1 MKQFNKILV
10 LFVLLSTLSVDNTYS
25 QSFTERIGAE
35 SNGYNP
41 LSLRKVHESYLM
53 WKKTLWRRVDLK
65 EKQNKPFFARNREI
79 SKIIIEA
86 VERGVLIPYNS
97 DSVNDS
103 NVMSREE
110 FVENI
115 QQVDEEIEEEDGF
128 GFDLDDPFAGFEEDD
143 PFAEEVEEVAA
154 GPIFIPKR
162 EFSIFEIKED
172 LYFDRIHSRIYFDI
186 QAITLKLPG
195 DAGAFYNP
203 TGLENEIASFR
214 FIDLYNLFKSMG
226 REAIWFN
233 ENNIAQHKNLGD
245 AFLLRLFKGIIVKIA
260 NADDIRVSELYA
272 RSRKEGIMASFKVE
286 QDLMEWEA
294 NLWEY

>member
-186 QAITLKLPG
+186 QAITMYLPG
-195 DAGAFYNP
+195 DSFYNP
-203 TGLENEIASFR
+203 PGFEKPIASFR
-214 FIDLYNLFKSMG
+214 FIDLYNLFKSMP
-226 REAIWFN
+226 RDAIWYN

>member
-10 LFVLLSTLSVDNTYS
+10 LFVLLSTLSVDNNTYS

-115 QQVDEEIEEEDGF
+115 QQLDEEIEEEE
-128 GFDLDDPFAGFEEDD
+128 GFDLDDPFAEFEEDD
-143 PFAEEVEEVAA
+143 PFAEEVEEVAV

-186 QAITLKLPG
+186 QAVTFYLPG
-195 DAGAFYNP
+195 DSFYNP
-203 TGLENEIASFR
+203 AGFEKPIASFR
-214 FIDLYNLFKSMG
+214 FVDLYNLFKSMPKD
-226 REAIWFN
+226 AIWYN

-272 RSRKEGIMASFKVE
+272 RSRKDGIMASYKIE

>member
-1 MKQFNKILV
+1 MKKINKILV
-10 LFVLLSTLSVDNTYS
+10 LYFLLSVLSVDETYS
-25 QSFTERIGAE
+25 QVTFQETTGSE

-41 LSLRKVHESYLM
+41 LSLRQVHESYLM

-65 EKQNKPFFARNREI
+65 EKQNKPFFARNREF
-79 SKIIIEA
+79 SKIVIEA
-86 VERGVLIPYNS
+86 VERGVLIPYSS

-115 QQVDEEIEEEDGF
+115 QQVDEEIEEEE
-128 GFDLDDPFAGFEEDD
+128 GFDLDDPFASFDEAD
-143 PFAEEVEEVAA
+143 PFAEEVEEVEA

-186 QAITLKLPG
+186 QAITMFLPG
-195 DAGAFYNP
+195 DSFYNP
-203 TGLENEIASFR
+203 AGFEKPIASFR
-214 FIDLYNLFKSMG
+214 FIDLYNLFKSMPKG
-226 REAIWFN
+226 AIWFN

-286 QDLMEWEA
+286 QDLNQWEA

>member
-1 MKQFNKILV
+1 MNNLNKVLV
-10 LFVLLSTLSVDNTYS
+10 LFVLLTLSPVEDSYAQLGS
-25 QSFTERIGAE
+25 GAE

-41 LSLRKVHESYLM
+41 LSLRQVHESYLM

-65 EKQNKPFFARNREI
+65 EKQNKPFFARNREM

-86 VERGVLIPYNS
+86 VERGVLIPYDS

-103 NVMSREE
+103 NVMSREI
-110 FVENI
+110 FIENI
-115 QQVDEEIEEEDGF
+115 QQADDDIEEEE
-128 GFDLDDPFAGFEEDD
+128 GFDLDDPFAGFGDDD
-143 PFAEEVEEVAA
+143 PFADDIEEVAV

-186 QAITLKLPG
+186 QAITMYLPG
-195 DAGAFYNP
+195 DSFYNP
-203 TGLENEIASFR
+203 AGFEKPIASFR
-214 FIDLYNLFKSMG
+214 FIDLFNLFKSMNKD
-226 REAIWFN
+226 AIWYN

-272 RSRKEGIMASFKVE
+272 KSRKEGIMASFKVE
-286 QDLMEWEA
+286 QDLMEWES

>member
-41 LSLRKVHESYLM
+41 LSLRKIHESYLM

-186 QAITLKLPG
+186 QAITMYLPG
-195 DAGAFYNP
+195 DSFYNP
-203 TGLENEIASFR
+203 AGFEKPIASFR
-214 FIDLYNLFKSMG
+214 FIDLYNLFKSMP
-226 REAIWFN
+226 RDAIWYN

>member
-1 MKQFNKILV
+1 MKNFNKILV
-10 LFVLLSTLSVDNTYS
+10 LFVLLTLSPVEDSYS
-25 QSFTERIGAE
+25 QSSAE

-41 LSLRKVHESYLM
+41 LSLRQVHESYLM

-65 EKQNKPFFARNREI
+65 EKQNKPFFARNREM

-86 VERGVLIPYNS
+86 VERGVLIPYDS

-103 NVMSREE
+103 NVMSREI
-110 FVENI
+110 FIENI
-115 QQVDEEIEEEDGF
+115 QQADDDIEEEE
-128 GFDLDDPFAGFEEDD
+128 GFDLDDPFAGFGDDD
-143 PFAEEVEEVAA
+143 PSAEEVEEIAV

-186 QAITLKLPG
+186 QAITMYLPG
-195 DAGAFYNP
+195 DSFYNP
-203 TGLENEIASFR
+203 AGFEKPIASFR
-214 FIDLYNLFKSMG
+214 FIDLFNLFKSMNKD
-226 REAIWFN
+226 AIWYN

-272 RSRKEGIMASFKVE
+272 KSRKEGIMASFKVE
-286 QDLMEWEA
+286 QDLMEWES

>member
-1 MKQFNKILV
+1 MKNINKILV
-10 LFVLLSTLSVDNTYS
+10 LFVLLTISPVEDLYS
-25 QSFTERIGAE
+25 QSSAE

-41 LSLRKVHESYLM
+41 LSLRQVHESYLM

-65 EKQNKPFFARNREI
+65 EKQNKPFFARNREM

-86 VERGVLIPYNS
+86 VERGVLIPYDS

-103 NVMSREE
+103 NVMSREI
-110 FVENI
+110 FIENI
-115 QQVDEEIEEEDGF
+115 QQADDDIEEEE
-128 GFDLDDPFAGFEEDD
+128 GFDLDDPFAGFGDDD
-143 PFAEEVEEVAA
+143 PFAEEVEEIAA

-186 QAITLKLPG
+186 QAITMYLPG
-195 DAGAFYNP
+195 DSFYNP
-203 TGLENEIASFR
+203 AGFEKPIASFR
-214 FIDLYNLFKSMG
+214 FIDLFNLFKSMNKD
-226 REAIWFN
+226 AIWYN

-272 RSRKEGIMASFKVE
+272 KSRKEGIMASFKVE
-286 QDLMEWEA
+286 QDLMEWES

>member
-1 MKQFNKILV
+1 MNNLNKILV
-10 LFVLLSTLSVDNTYS
+10 LFVLLTLSPVEDSYAQLGS
-25 QSFTERIGAE
+25 GAE

-41 LSLRKVHESYLM
+41 LSLRQVHESYLM

-65 EKQNKPFFARNREI
+65 EKQNKPFFARNREM

-86 VERGVLIPYNS
+86 VERGVLIPYDS

-103 NVMSREE
+103 NVMSREI
-110 FVENI
+110 FIENI
-115 QQVDEEIEEEDGF
+115 QQADDDIEEEE
-128 GFDLDDPFAGFEEDD
+128 GFDLDDPFAGFGDDD
-143 PFAEEVEEVAA
+143 PFADDVEEVAV
-154 GPIFIPKR
+154 GPIYNPKR

-186 QAITLKLPG
+186 QAITMYLPG
-195 DAGAFYNP
+195 DSFYNP
-203 TGLENEIASFR
+203 AGFEKPIASFR
-214 FIDLYNLFKSMG
+214 FIDLFNLFKSMNKD
-226 REAIWFN
+226 AIWYN

-272 RSRKEGIMASFKVE
+272 KSRKEGIMASFKVE
-286 QDLMEWEA
+286 QDLMEWES

>member
-1 MKQFNKILV
+1 MKNINKIIV
-10 LFVLLSTLSVDNTYS
+10 LFVLLSLSPVEDSYS
-25 QSFTERIGAE
+25 QSSAE

-41 LSLRKVHESYLM
+41 LSLRQVHESYLM

-65 EKQNKPFFARNREI
+65 EKQNKPFFARNREM

-86 VERGVLIPYNS
+86 VERGVLIPYDS

-103 NVMSREE
+103 NVMSREI
-110 FVENI
+110 FIENI
-115 QQVDEEIEEEDGF
+115 QQADDDIEEEE
-128 GFDLDDPFAGFEEDD
+128 GFDLDDPFAGFGDDD
-143 PFAEEVEEVAA
+143 PFAEEVEEIAA

-186 QAITLKLPG
+186 QAITMYLPG
-195 DAGAFYNP
+195 DSFYNP
-203 TGLENEIASFR
+203 AGFEKPIASFR
-214 FIDLYNLFKSMG
+214 FIDLFNLFKSMNKD
-226 REAIWFN
+226 AIWYN

-272 RSRKEGIMASFKVE
+272 KSRKEGIMASFKVE
-286 QDLMEWEA
+286 QDLMEWES